1 MYARVVRIAPIIR
14 PILTMVNNRQLRD
27 TSLSLFGIIY
37 AVRYVLCLITFMVIW
52 FAMVLFVVMDQFCPV
67 RRLRSP
73 AFLSR

>member
-67 RRLRSP
+67 RRLRFP
-73 AFLSR
+73 AVLSR